1 VRERKTRDLAQ
12 VLADVLDPVAT
23 AHRSAFRR
31 LSLAW
36 PSACGPAVARHTEPL
51 RLQDAL
57 LVVGVRGRHWRDAV
71 FYERMMLTGRLRR
84 YWPKL
89 RGIRVE
95 SLALKAPPTA
105 PPSAPL
111 VVEPDPRNEEIRDP
125 ELRGA
130 LDTLVELSR
139 RR

>member
-1 VRERKTRDLAQ
+1 MRERKTLDLAQ
-12 VLADVLDPVAT
+12 ILADVLDPVAT

-51 RLQDAL
+51 RLEDAL

-95 SLALKAPPTA
+95 SLAPLPSPTIPLA
-105 PPSAPL
+105 EPL
-111 VVEPDPRNEEIRDP
+111 VVEPDPRNEDIRDP
-125 ELRGA
+125 ELRDA
-130 LDTLVELSR
+130 LDTLVALSR